1 MTTDDTPTITEQLI
15 EAVRTTPG
23 AGSGW
28 IARAIGSDD
37 IHTCAALLFKLA
49 KRGVLRREGEP
60 RGYRYY
66 IGDVDPSQQP
76 ESTPEEPAAQGADA
90 ASTGPTWTL
99 PAPEPCDDDVDD
111 DDDDVE
117 DDDDDIDDKTR
128 ETGEALSDA
137 LRDAIRKTFN
147 PLNANGDLWTLVLT
161 EHGSLSFVDS
171 DGPIVTLT
179 PEQTRRVGRFMA
191 FSMAV
196 WESEA

>member
-37 IHTCAALLFKLA
+37 IHTCAALLYKLA

-60 RGYRYY
+60 RAFRYY

-90 ASTGPTWTL
+90 ASTGPTWSR
-99 PAPEPCDDDVDD
+99 PVPETCDDDD
-111 DDDDVE
+111 E
-117 DDDDDIDDKTR
+117 DDDDDIDDATR
-128 ETGEALSDA
+128 ETREALSDA

-147 PLNANGDLWTLVLT
+147 PLNAKGDLWTLVLT
-161 EHGSLSFVDS
+161 EHGRLSFVDS

>member
-1 MTTDDTPTITEQLI
+1 MTPATTITEQLI

-28 IARAIGSDD
+28 IAKAIGSDD

-60 RGYRYY
+60 RAYRYY
-66 IGDVDPSQQP
+66 IGDVDPSQEP
-76 ESTPEEPAAQGADA
+76 ESTSEEPAAQGADA
-90 ASTGPTWTL
+90 ASTGPTWSR
-99 PAPEPCDDDVDD
+99 PAPETC
-111 DDDDVE
+111 
-117 DDDDDIDDKTR
+117 DDDDDIDDEDDDDDSIDDKTR
-128 ETGEALSDA
+128 ETREALSDA

-147 PLNANGDLWTLVLT
+147 PLNAKGDLWTLVLT
-161 EHGSLSFVDS
+161 EHGRLSFVDS

-191 FSMAV
+191 FTLPL
-196 WESEA
+196 WEPKA

>member
-37 IHTCAALLFKLA
+37 IHTCAVLLYKLA

-60 RGYRYY
+60 RSYRYY
-66 IGDVDPSQQP
+66 IGDVDPSQEP

-90 ASTGPTWTL
+90 ASTGPTWAR
-99 PAPEPCDDDVDD
+99 PAPEPC
-111 DDDDVE
+111 DDDVE

-147 PLNANGDLWTLVLT
+147 PLNAKGDLWTLVLT
-161 EHGSLSFVDS
+161 EHGRLSFVDS

-191 FSMAV
+191 FTLPL
-196 WESEA
+196 WEPKV

>member
-1 MTTDDTPTITEQLI
+1 MTTDETPTITEQLI

-28 IARAIGSDD
+28 IAKAIGSDD
-37 IHTCAALLFKLA
+37 IHTCAALLHKLV

-60 RGYRYY
+60 RAYRYY
-66 IGDVDPSQQP
+66 IGDVDPSQEP

-90 ASTGPTWTL
+90 ASTGPTWSR
-99 PAPEPCDDDVDD
+99 PAPETCDDDD
-111 DDDDVE
+111 E
-117 DDDDDIDDKTR
+117 DDDSIDDKTR

-147 PLNANGDLWTLVLT
+147 PLNAKGDLWTLVLT
-161 EHGSLSFVDS
+161 EHGRLSFVDS

-179 PEQTRRVGRFMA
+179 TEQTRRVGRFMA
-191 FSMAV
+191 FTLPL
-196 WESEA
+196 WEAEA

>member
-60 RGYRYY
+60 RAYRYY
-66 IGDVDPSQQP
+66 IGDADPSQQP

-90 ASTGPTWTL
+90 ASTGPTWSR
-99 PAPEPCDDDVDD
+99 PVPETC
-111 DDDDVE
+111 
-117 DDDDDIDDKTR
+117 DDDDIDDATRKTR
-128 ETGEALSDA
+128 EALSDA

-147 PLNANGDLWTLVLT
+147 PLSDHHHLWWLEIT
-161 EHGSLSFVDS
+161 EHGRLSFVDS

-179 PEQTRRVGRFMA
+179 PEQTRRVGRSIA
-191 FSMAV
+191 FTLPL
-196 WESEA
+196 WEPKP

>member
-90 ASTGPTWTL
+90 ASTGPTWSR
-99 PAPEPCDDDVDD
+99 PVPETC
-111 DDDDVE
+111 
-117 DDDDDIDDKTR
+117 DDDDIDDATR
-128 ETGEALSDA
+128 ETREALSDA
-137 LRDAIRKTFN
+137 RRDAIRKTFN
-147 PLNANGDLWTLVLT
+147 PLNAKGDLWTLVLT
-161 EHGSLSFVDS
+161 EHERLSFVDS

-179 PEQTRRVGRFMA
+179 PEQTRRVGRFIA
-191 FSMAV
+191 FTLPL
-196 WESEA
+196 WEPKP

>member
-60 RGYRYY
+60 RAYRYY

-90 ASTGPTWTL
+90 ASTGPTWSR
-99 PAPEPCDDDVDD
+99 PVPETC
-111 DDDDVE
+111 
-117 DDDDDIDDKTR
+117 DDDDIDDATRKTR
-128 ETGEALSDA
+128 EALSDA
-137 LRDAIRKTFN
+137 PRDAIRKTFN
-147 PLNANGDLWTLVLT
+147 PLSDHHHLWWLEIT
-161 EHGSLSFVDS
+161 EHGRLSFVDS

-179 PEQTRRVGRFMA
+179 PEQTRRVGRFIA
-191 FSMAV
+191 FTLPL
-196 WESEA
+196 WEPKP

>member
-28 IARAIGSDD
+28 IAKAIGSDD

-60 RGYRYY
+60 RAYRYY

-99 PAPEPCDDDVDD
+99 QPEAFGGGVVDD
-111 DDDDVE
+111 DSDDQP
-117 DDDDDIDDKTR
+117 I
-128 ETGEALSDA
+128 ETGESLSDV
-137 LRDAIRKTFN
+137 
-147 PLNANGDLWTLVLT
+147 WWLVLT

-191 FSMAV
+191 FTMAV

>member
-37 IHTCAALLFKLA
+37 IHTCAALLYKLA

-60 RGYRYY
+60 RGYRYFT
-66 IGDVDPSQQP
+66 GDVDPSQQP

-90 ASTGPTWTL
+90 ASTGPTWSR
-99 PAPEPCDDDVDD
+99 PVPETC
-111 DDDDVE
+111 
-117 DDDDDIDDKTR
+117 DDDDIDDATR
-128 ETGEALSDA
+128 ETREALSDA

-161 EHGSLSFVDS
+161 EHGRLSFVDS

>member
-99 PAPEPCDDDVDD
+99 QPEAFGGGVVDD
-111 DDDDVE
+111 DSDDQP
-117 DDDDDIDDKTR
+117 I
-128 ETGEALSDA
+128 ETGESLSDV
-137 LRDAIRKTFN
+137 
-147 PLNANGDLWTLVLT
+147 WWLVLT

>member
-60 RGYRYY
+60 RAYGYY

-90 ASTGPTWTL
+90 ASTGPTWSR
-99 PAPEPCDDDVDD
+99 PAPETCDDDDEDD
-111 DDDDVE
+111 DDDD
-117 DDDDDIDDKTR
+117 DDDDSIDDKTR

-161 EHGSLSFVDS
+161 EHGRLSFVDS

-191 FSMAV
+191 FTLPL
-196 WESEA
+196 WEPKA

>member
-1 MTTDDTPTITEQLI
+1 MTPATTITEQLI

-37 IHTCAALLFKLA
+37 IHTCAALLYKLA
-49 KRGVLRREGEP
+49 KRGALRREGEP
-60 RGYRYY
+60 RAYRYY
-66 IGDVDPSQQP
+66 IGDADPSQQP

-90 ASTGPTWTL
+90 ASTGPTWSR
-99 PAPEPCDDDVDD
+99 PAPETCDD
-111 DDDDVE
+111 DDDIDDE
-117 DDDDDIDDKTR
+117 DDDDDSIDDKTR

-147 PLNANGDLWTLVLT
+147 PLNAKGDLWTLVLT
-161 EHGSLSFVDS
+161 EHGRLSFVDS

-191 FSMAV
+191 FTLPL
-196 WESEA
+196 WEPKA

>member
-90 ASTGPTWTL
+90 ASTGPTWSL
-99 PAPEPCDDDVDD
+99 QPEALDD
-111 DDDDVE
+111 DDIEDDD
-117 DDDDDIDDKTR
+117 DDDDDIDDATR

-147 PLNANGDLWTLVLT
+147 PLSDHHHLWWLEIT
-161 EHGSLSFVDS
+161 EHGRLSFVDS

>member
-37 IHTCAALLFKLA
+37 IHTCAALLYKLA

-90 ASTGPTWTL
+90 ASTGPTWTR
-99 PAPEPCDDDVDD
+99 PAPEPCDDDV
-111 DDDDVE
+111 E
-117 DDDDDIDDKTR
+117 DDDDDSDDQPI
-128 ETGEALSDA
+128 EAGEALSDA

-147 PLNANGDLWTLVLT
+147 PLNAKGDLWTLVLT
-161 EHGSLSFVDS
+161 EHGRLSFVDS

-191 FSMAV
+191 FTLPL
-196 WESEA
+196 WEPKA

>member
-90 ASTGPTWTL
+90 ASTGPTWTR
-99 PAPEPCDDDVDD
+99 PAPEPCDDDDD
-111 DDDDVE
+111 S
-117 DDDDDIDDKTR
+117 IDDKTR

-137 LRDAIRKTFN
+137 LRDAIRKTFT
-147 PLNANGDLWTLVLT
+147 PRNAKGDLWTLVLT
-161 EHGSLSFVDS
+161 EHGRLSFVDIA
-171 DGPIVTLT
+171 GRPIVTLT

-191 FSMAV
+191 FTLPL
-196 WESEA
+196 WEPKT

>member
-99 PAPEPCDDDVDD
+99 QPEAFGGGVVDD
-111 DDDDVE
+111 DSDDQP
-117 DDDDDIDDKTR
+117 I
-128 ETGEALSDA
+128 ETGESLSDV
-137 LRDAIRKTFN
+137 
-147 PLNANGDLWTLVLT
+147 WWLVLT

-191 FSMAV
+191 FTMAV

>member
-23 AGSGW
+23 AGSGY

-37 IHTCAALLFKLA
+37 IHTCAALLFKLV

-60 RGYRYY
+60 RAYRYY

-76 ESTPEEPAAQGADA
+76 ESTSEEPAAQGADA
-90 ASTGPTWTL
+90 ASTGPTWSR
-99 PAPEPCDDDVDD
+99 PAPETCDD
-111 DDDDVE
+111 DDDIDDE
-117 DDDDDIDDKTR
+117 DDDDDSIDDKTR

-161 EHGSLSFVDS
+161 EHGRLSFVDS

-191 FSMAV
+191 FTLPL
-196 WESEA
+196 WEPKV

>member
-99 PAPEPCDDDVDD
+99 QPEVFGGGVVDD
-111 DDDDVE
+111 DSDDQP
-117 DDDDDIDDKTR
+117 I
-128 ETGEALSDA
+128 ETGESLSDG

-147 PLNANGDLWTLVLT
+147 PLSDHHHLWWLVLT

-191 FSMAV
+191 FTMAV

>member
-66 IGDVDPSQQP
+66 IGDVDPSQEP
-76 ESTPEEPAAQGADA
+76 ESTSEEPAAQGADA
-90 ASTGPTWTL
+90 ASTGPTWTR
-99 PAPEPCDDDVDD
+99 PAPEPCDDDDD
-111 DDDDVE
+111 S
-117 DDDDDIDDKTR
+117 IDDKTR

-137 LRDAIRKTFN
+137 LRDAIRKTFT
-147 PLNANGDLWTLVLT
+147 PRNAKGDLWTLVLT
-161 EHGSLSFVDS
+161 EHGRLSFVDIA
-171 DGPIVTLT
+171 GRPIVTLT

-191 FSMAV
+191 FTLPL
-196 WESEA
+196 WEPKT

>member
-1 MTTDDTPTITEQLI
+1 MTPATTITEQLI

-28 IARAIGSDD
+28 IAKAIGSDD

-60 RGYRYY
+60 RAYRYY
-66 IGDVDPSQQP
+66 IGDVDPSQEP
-76 ESTPEEPAAQGADA
+76 ESTSEEPAAQGADA
-90 ASTGPTWTL
+90 ASTGPTWSR
-99 PAPEPCDDDVDD
+99 PAPETC
-111 DDDDVE
+111 
-117 DDDDDIDDKTR
+117 DDDDDIDDEDDDDDSIDDKTR
-128 ETGEALSDA
+128 ETREALSDA
-137 LRDAIRKTFN
+137 LRDAIRKTFT
-147 PLNANGDLWTLVLT
+147 PLNAKGDLWTLVLT